1 MQPDIG
7 GKIRTL
13 RKARRLTQEELADRL
28 MVSAQTVSKWE
39 LGTCFPDV
47 LQFPV
52 IANYFGVTLDELFCR
67 TEQQQRERITELV
80 RIAQQS
86 AFRND
91 ADTEHLISEGLRDY
105 PGNEDLLA
113 AAAED
118 YAEIVVHTQS
128 HTEEMT
134 SQFHNRAIALSER
147 VIAEGNDRLN
157 ICHAK
162 YALALMYIVDN
173 RNKDAR
179 AVIQSLPYLYPQR
192 DICDRG
198 LVSIWLLKGEDKL
211 IEALNLRDILQFE
224 LYNSY
229 RSVIDGYL
237 ETGNV
242 RDAENASREII
253 ALHELMWK
261 DDGTEE
267 ECKGESISFD
277 LFRYIRCLYQN
288 GNLKEIPDLIERL
301 SWMAERAKEREDS
314 HYLKFLCDSWIEN
327 GLDKYSP
334 IPW

>member
-52 IANYFGVTLDELFCR
+52 IANYFGVTIDDLFCR
-67 TEQQQRERITELV
+67 TEQQQKERIAALIC
-80 RIAQQS
+80 IAQRS
-86 AFRND
+86 AFHYD
-91 ADTEHLISEGLRDY
+91 AETERMISEGLRDY

-113 AAAED
+113 AAAEY
-118 YAEIVVHTQS
+118 YAETIVHT
-128 HTEEMT
+128 HTLSEELNT
-134 SQFHNRAIALSER
+134 QFHNRAVALSER

-162 YALALMYIVDN
+162 YALALMYIMDN
-173 RNKDAR
+173 RYEDAS

-192 DICDRG
+192 DIYDRG
-198 LVSIWLLKGEDKL
+198 LVSIWLLKGDDKL
-211 IEALNLRDILQFE
+211 REAINLRDILQFE

-237 ETGNV
+237 ETGNTQE
-242 RDAENASREII
+242 AENASREII
-253 ALHELMWK
+253 DLHDTMW
-261 DDGTEE
+261 GEE
-267 ECKGESISFD
+267 EGRGESISFD
-277 LFRYIRCLYQN
+277 LFRYLRCLYQN
-288 GNLKEIPDLIERL
+288 GNLQKIPEMVERL
-301 SWMAERAKEREDS
+301 SRIAERAKERGD
-314 HYLKFLCDSWIEN
+314 HHCLKVLCDSWMEN
-327 GLDKYSP
+327 ELDKYAP